1 MMVKLIVGNKGTGK
15 TKTLIEMVNE
25 AVEKSNGAVVCLEKG
40 EKLRYDVKYQARLI
54 DVSEYGIA
62 GADQLYSF
70 VCGVYASN
78 HDITHIFIDSAM
90 TICDNTVEGL
100 SSFLRRIS
108 AIVNKAG
115 IELVLT
121 SSVSEDELPD
131 DIKSLL

>member
-1 MMVKLIVGNKGTGK
+1 MVKLIVGNKGTGK
-15 TKTLIEMVNE
+15 TKALIELVNE
-25 AVEKSNGAVVCLEKG
+25 AVETSKGAVVCLEKG

-54 DVSEYGIA
+54 DVSEYGIS

-90 TICDNTVEGL
+90 KICDNTVEGL
-100 SSFLRRIS
+100 AAFLRRIA
-108 AIVNKAG
+108 AIVNRAG
-115 IELVLT
+115 IELILT

-131 DIKSLL
+131 DIKALL